1 MALDELTP
9 PPRTPSRPW
18 MHPDGGGLFREET
31 RVTIQISNPKCL
43 EESIAA
49 MDRAIEA
56 APEED
61 RKALTD
67 LRSILEGARRNYR
80 LGRNCTKHPVT
91 INEGDPEHA

>member
-1 MALDELTP
+1 
-9 PPRTPSRPW
+9 
-18 MHPDGGGLFREET
+18 
-31 RVTIQISNPKCL
+31 
-43 EESIAA
+43 